1 MQHLNAPET
10 VILER
15 CTIQKEIVNTPFI
28 LKNMT
33 FLIAYLQNRIAD
45 NLKFL
50 IVSIAFFTVLLQQ
63 LPAQTASMPADFK
76 AISDDIYANVPEQ
89 FKESW
94 LELIVVFDKNGAFD
108 KVNSLYQ
115 KLETQAIENGLK
127 YSEKTENPEI
137 DRFREVLSNMIEELI
152 ESGYVREGLSVFL
165 YYENVVG
172 IKNRYDQQSLKA
184 SYYSQIGEYNKSL
197 QIYLD
202 LVGQISAKQNDTL
215 AYLYNNIGT
224 IHLYNENYQLA
235 IKYFIKALE
244 SAKNSEDSGT
254 RILAKGNLG
263 IAYRRVGESEKA
275 VALYRSSLQMAIEEG
290 DTLQIARNYL
300 NYGNALKDNMQ
311 LDSALYAYQNSLDI
325 CEKYGIPY
333 GIVVSMLNISELH
346 IKQKEFDRA
355 LEQLKSCEK
364 LVLDMGNP
372 KITQGL
378 YKNYFDLYTAL
389 KNDSEALRYK
399 KLLDQLE
406 HEMQEEEKQR
416 EVKLS
421 QLAFDL
427 EQLERNYEKAKE
439 NLVQVEN
446 NLTNTHSTYRTYII
460 VGSISVLVL
469 FSLIFYFY
477 QKQRRIKLSFQ
488 KSLIALKEASAA
500 VNNDKDQTYPP
511 KLEDVQSP
519 NHRLDFLKNIPE
531 AHASVSRDA
540 SEQNDGIPLQY
551 REIFDQI
558 TALLEEEKVYLN
570 PQLSISDFTER
581 IGTNRRYVSE
591 AVNQCSNMNF
601 MNLINSYRI
610 KYACNSIMESTK
622 PIKQIMLESGFSS
635 ESTFFR
641 AFKTI
646 TGITPKEFATQAKK
660 LNS

>member
-1 MQHLNAPET
+1 
-10 VILER
+10 
-15 CTIQKEIVNTPFI
+15 
-28 LKNMT
+28 MT
-33 FLIAYLQNRIAD
+33 FLIAYLRYRIAK
-45 NLKFL
+45 NVALL
-50 IVSIAFFTVLLQQ
+50 VISIALFTVQE
-63 LPAQTASMPADFK
+63 LPAQTVNKPADIEERSK
-76 AISDDIYANVPEQ
+76 DIYASVPNQ

-94 LELIVVFDKNGAFD
+94 QELISALDNNGALE
-108 KVNSLYQ
+108 KVNSLYVL
-115 KLETQAIENGLK
+115 LETQANENGVHH
-127 YSEKTENPEI
+127 SEEI
-137 DRFREVLSNMIEELI
+137 EDLEIEKFRVILSNLI
-152 ESGYVREGLSVFL
+152 DDLLESGYVKEGLSVFL
-165 YYENVVG
+165 YFENVVG
-172 IKNRYDQQSLKA
+172 IKNLYDQQSLKA

-215 AYLYNNIGT
+215 AYLYNNIGN
-224 IHLYNENYQLA
+224 IHLHNENYQLA
-235 IKYFIKALE
+235 IKHYLKSLE
-244 SAKNSEDSGT
+244 SAKNSEDAGIQ
-254 RILAKGNLG
+254 ILAKGNLG

-275 VALYRSSLQMAIEEG
+275 VALYRSSLQMAIEES

-333 GIVVSMLNISELH
+333 GIAVSMLNISELH
-346 IKQKEFDRA
+346 IKRKEFDRA
-355 LEQLKSCEK
+355 LAQLKSSEK

-389 KNDSEALRYK
+389 KNDPEALRYK

-406 HEMQEEEKQR
+406 HEMQDEEKQR

-427 EQLERNYEKAKE
+427 EQLERNYVKAQE
-439 NLVQVEN
+439 NLVKVEN
-446 NLTNTHSTYRTYII
+446 NLINTHSTYRTYII
-460 VGSISVLVL
+460 VGSISVLLL
-469 FSLIFYFY
+469 FSLVFYFY
-477 QKQRRIKLSFQ
+477 QKQRRTKLSFQ
-488 KSLIALKEASAA
+488 KSLIALEEASAA
-500 VNNDKDQTYPP
+500 AINDKDQTSSP
-511 KLEDVQSP
+511 KLEDEQSP

-531 AHASVSRDA
+531 AHTSVSQNA
-540 SEQNDGIPLQY
+540 SEQNDGVPLQY

-558 TALLEEEKVYLN
+558 TTLLEEEKVYLN
-570 PQLSISDFTER
+570 PHLSISDFTER

-610 KYACNSIMESTK
+610 KYACNLIIETAM